1 MPRELDI
8 HILLLQLKP
17 CRNVGFLFA
26 QKQDTVNSQLTTA
39 NKGFEEINLVSGK
52 GKKVQVQRPV
62 NNGRK
67 VEPEKWDGKFKSVE
81 PLKNQKPPQHRQ
93 ARYKKWNHPATI
105 NWIMGQADPVGFLA
119 SVMHGKEMFP
129 VYTQDQDGKVENIGK
144 IGADPELRVMAAKT
158 LLGKCVPDLKAVEIT
173 AQIEERKVLDISRL
187 TDNDLTTIE
196 RVLEHAVI
204 EGSPSG
210 EDEEITEGV
219 YQELLASD

>member
-1 MPRELDI
+1 M
-8 HILLLQLKP
+8 
-17 CRNVGFLFA
+17 
-26 QKQDTVNSQLTTA
+26 TTA
-39 NKGFEEINLVSGK
+39 SKGWKEINVVSDNN
-52 GKKVQVQRPV
+52 KKIQVQRPI
-62 NNGRK
+62 NNGNRVK
-67 VEPEKWDGKFKSVE
+67 PEKWNGQFKSVE
-81 PLKNQKPPQHRQ
+81 PLKNQKPPHHRQ

-129 VYTQDQDGKVENIGK
+129 VYSQDKDGKVQNIGK

-158 LLGKCVPDLKAVEIT
+158 LLGKCVPDLKAVEVT

-204 EGSPSG
+204 EGSSIG
-210 EDEEITEGV
+210 EDEEISQGV
-219 YQELLASD
+219 YQESLAND

>member
-1 MPRELDI
+1 
-8 HILLLQLKP
+8 
-17 CRNVGFLFA
+17 
-26 QKQDTVNSQLTTA
+26 LTTA
-39 NKGFEEINLVSGK
+39 NKGLEGDNLVSGK

-62 NNGRK
+62 NSGRK

-81 PLKNQKPPQHRQ
+81 PLKNQKPPQPRQ

-119 SVMHGKEMFP
+119 SVMQGKEMFP
-129 VYTQDQDGKVENIGK
+129 VYTQDQDGAVENIGK
-144 IGADPELRVMAAKT
+144 VGADPELRVMAAKT
-158 LLGKCVPDLKAVEIT
+158 LLGKCIPDLKAVEIT

-210 EDEEITEGV
+210 EDEEIAEGV